1 MEFREGF
8 DLIIAF
14 IIIMNIV
21 EKIPEDPKM
30 LLLTMELNRIAFER
44 EMVNARQERERN
56 QNDSE
61 HNIKKSSVK

>member
-1 MEFREGF
+1 VEFREGF